1 MLHVA
6 ILIND
11 PDKSLISTII
21 RQFTRSVAIH
31 TELVFSDGVATIVTP
46 NQVALAK
53 RPGKYDMYH
62 WVMIPLPDITTV
74 QEYLIRAKAKELYCK
89 KPKYDYLGAISGF
102 FGSSRQDKDNWY
114 CGELVVE
121 LLSPYIPK
129 LNTLDWATPEDIW
142 RTLVLK

>member
-46 NQVALAK
+46 NQVELAK

-74 QEYLIRAKAKELYCK
+74 QEYLIRTKAKELYCK

-142 RTLVLK
+142 RTLTLK

>member
-21 RQFTRSVAIH
+21 RRFTRSVAIH
-31 TELVFSDGVATIVTP
+31 AELVFSDGVATIVTP
-46 NQVALAK
+46 RQVELTK
-53 RPGKYDMYH
+53 RPNKYDMYH
-62 WVMIPLPDITTV
+62 WVMIPLPDITPM
-74 QEYLIRAKAKELYCK
+74 QEYLIRAKAEEIYCK
-89 KPKYDYLGAISGF
+89 NPKYDYLGAISGF
-102 FGSSRQDKDNWY
+102 FGSSRQNKNKWY

-129 LNTLDWATPEDIW
+129 LNTLSWAIPEDIW
-142 RTLVLK
+142 RALTIK

>member
-1 MLHVA
+1 
-6 ILIND
+6 
-11 PDKSLISTII
+11 
-21 RQFTRSVAIH
+21 
-31 TELVFSDGVATIVTP
+31 
-46 NQVALAK
+46 
-53 RPGKYDMYH
+53 MYH

-142 RTLVLK
+142 RTLTLK

>member
-46 NQVALAK
+46 NQVELAK

-74 QEYLIRAKAKELYCK
+74 QEYLIHAKAKELYCK

-142 RTLVLK
+142 RTLTLK

>member
-11 PDKSLISTII
+11 PDQELVSTII

-31 TELVFSDGVATIVTP
+31 AELVFSDGVATIVTP
-46 NQVALAK
+46 KQVELAK

-62 WVMIPLPDITTV
+62 WVMIPLPDITPM
-74 QEYLIRAKAKELYCK
+74 QEYLIRARAKEIYAE

-102 FGSSRQDKDNWY
+102 FGSSRQNKNKWY

-121 LLSPYIPK
+121 LLSPYIPE
-129 LNTLDWATPEDIW
+129 LNALDWAIPEDIW
-142 RTLVLK
+142 RILTLD